1 MNPVLW
7 TLWINID
14 IIIHTHTQMYICIYI
29 FFLFLQTSWV
39 DLYYVSNPQYYQ
51 TSGWFFRGAILGQY
65 HATLTINNSGAKNRG
80 LKHIFTHNF
89 TNYEYDSD
97 EISYKCV
104 KYSKAT
110 KRSVIYER
118 VYIFNK
124 YSNFIFTRCAL
135 RAKMIHLQR

>member
-1 MNPVLW
+1 MYS
-7 TLWINID
+7 TLYFEL
-14 IIIHTHTQMYICIYI
+14 HELIYI
-29 FFLFLQTSWV
+29 QYIYNFFFLQRGWV
-39 DLYYVSNPQYYQ
+39 DLYYVSNPWHHQ
-51 TSGWFFRGAILGQY
+51 TSRRFFRRVILGQY
-65 HATLTINNSGAKNRG
+65 HATLTINNSSAKNRG
-80 LKHIFTHNF
+80 LKHIFTRNF

-124 YSNFIFTRCAL
+124 YSNFLFTRYTFDIL
-135 RAKMIHLQR
+135 IVFLNDEFN